1 MVVFHFNNNSA
12 TSLATINLVT
22 GNDRNYILSY
32 IEPLIKSN
40 IVYLVTGQTE
50 IIHKM
55 FGR

>member
-12 TSLATINLVT
+12 TSLTTINLVT